1 MNKFEAVVLLSPEIS
16 SNVRSS
22 CIDNLEKIINDK
34 SGKIINNEDWGL
46 RDLSYKMDHYSKA
59 FYNFYQIEIEGD
71 KIESIKRTLNQDEN
85 FIRHL
90 FVRVEKHQELPTKL
104 NNEKKIKNLNLEAE
118 MIIKT
123 PLSKIERSFAH
134 SVKKILQ

>member
-1 MNKFEAVVLLSPEIS
+1 MNNFEAVVLLSPEIP

-22 CIDNLEKIINDK
+22 SLDSLENIINEQ

-46 RDLSYKMDHYSKA
+46 RDLSYKIDHYSKA

-71 KIESIKRTLNQDEN
+71 KIESIKKTLNQDEN

-104 NNEKKIKNLNLEAE
+104 NNEKK
-118 MIIKT
+118 
-123 PLSKIERSFAH
+123 
-134 SVKKILQ
+134 

>member
-1 MNKFEAVVLLSPEIS
+1 MNNFEAVVLLSPEIP
-16 SNVRSS
+16 SNVRSF
-22 CIDNLEKIINDK
+22 CLDKLEKIINEK

-46 RDLSYKMDHYSKA
+46 RDLSYKIDQYSKA

-71 KIESIKRTLNQDEN
+71 KIENINKTLNQDEH

-104 NNEKKIKNLNLEAE
+104 KNEKK
-118 MIIKT
+118 
-123 PLSKIERSFAH
+123 
-134 SVKKILQ
+134 